1 MLAGAEIHLITNKQQ
16 FISTAPP
23 QTKERQMILNKLE
36 DFTNAILR
44 GEEINHETVFYTG
57 ILDDVTE
64 NGSDNKSPHPQ
75 IGDLYKGGIYIGS
88 YNSKDVVMAL
98 KDEKDEYTFD
108 EAMDLEDKRPL
119 SLLEWLLYLE
129 NKEIIDKKL
138 KEHRGEPLKDKYY
151 WSSSENNH
159 TNAWTV
165 RPSDGTMY
173 GNFNKYNSLPV
184 RCVLAF

>member
-1 MLAGAEIHLITNKQQ
+1 
-16 FISTAPP
+16 
-23 QTKERQMILNKLE
+23 MILNKLE

-88 YNSKDVVMAL
+88 YNGKDVVMAL
-98 KDEKDEYTFD
+98 KDEEDEYTFD
-108 EAMDLEDKRPL
+108 EAMNLEDKRPL

-138 KEHRGEPLKDKYY
+138 KEHGGEPLKDEYY
-151 WSSSENNH
+151 WSSSEYYGS
-159 TNAWTV
+159 TAWYV
-165 RPSDGTMY
+165 RPSDGY
-173 GNFNKYNSLPV
+173 VSYYNSKYDSRPV

>member
-1 MLAGAEIHLITNKQQ
+1 MITNKQQ

-151 WSSSENNH
+151 WSSSADYYGGSY
-159 TNAWTV
+159 AWV
-165 RPSDGTMY
+165 VSPSDGSL
-173 GNFNKYNSLPV
+173 YNHGKSGSYRV

>member
-1 MLAGAEIHLITNKQQ
+1 
-16 FISTAPP
+16 
-23 QTKERQMILNKLE
+23 MILNKLE
-36 DFTNAILR
+36 DFTNAILH

-88 YNSKDVVMAL
+88 YNGKDVVMAL
-98 KDEKDEYTFD
+98 KDEEEEYTFD
-108 EAMDLEDKRPL
+108 EAMDLGYKRPL

-129 NKEIIDKKL
+129 NKEIIGKKL
-138 KEHRGEPLKDKYY
+138 EEHGGESLKDKYY
-151 WSSSENNH
+151 WSSSEGYSYDY
-159 TNAWTV
+159 TAWGV
-165 RPSDGTMY
+165 SPSDGGM
-173 GNFNKYNSLPV
+173 GNGYIKGNSRPV

>member
-1 MLAGAEIHLITNKQQ
+1 
-16 FISTAPP
+16 
-23 QTKERQMILNKLE
+23 MILNKLE

-44 GEEINHETVFYTG
+44 GEKINHETVFYTG

-88 YNSKDVVMAL
+88 YNGKDVVMAL
-98 KDEKDEYTFD
+98 KDEEDEYTFD
-108 EAMDLEDKRPL
+108 EAMNLEDKRPL

-138 KEHRGEPLKDKYY
+138 KEHGGEPLKDEYY
-151 WSSSENNH
+151 WSSSEYYGNDYY
-159 TNAWTV
+159 AWVV
-165 RPSDGTMY
+165 RPSDGGMNY
-173 GNFNKYNSLPV
+173 GSKHLSYRV

>member
-1 MLAGAEIHLITNKQQ
+1 MITNKQQ

-64 NGSDNKSPHPQ
+64 NGSDNKSLHPQ

-88 YNSKDVVMAL
+88 YNGKDVVMAL
-98 KDEKDEYTFD
+98 KDEEEYTFD

-119 SLLEWLLYLE
+119 SFLEWLLYLE

-138 KEHRGEPLKDKYY
+138 KEHGGEPLKGEYY
-151 WSSSENNH
+151 WSSSEYGNDYGRY
-159 TNAWTV
+159 AWTV
-165 RPSDGTMY
+165 SPSDGY
-173 GNFNKYNSLPV
+173 LNYSNKTNRYRV

>member
-1 MLAGAEIHLITNKQQ
+1 
-16 FISTAPP
+16 
-23 QTKERQMILNKLE
+23 MILNKLE

-151 WSSSENNH
+151 WSSSESG
-159 TNAWTV
+159 TNLAWNV
-165 RPSDGTMY
+165 SPSDGTVDY
-173 GNFNKYNSLPV
+173 YNKNGSNPV

>member
-1 MLAGAEIHLITNKQQ
+1 MYKPNLL
-16 FISTAPP
+16 
-23 QTKERQMILNKLE
+23 ILNKLE

-44 GEEINHETVFYTG
+44 GEEINHKTVFYTG

-88 YNSKDVVMAL
+88 YNGKDVVMAL
-98 KDEKDEYTFD
+98 KDEEDEYTFD
-108 EAMDLEDKRPL
+108 EAMNLEDKRPL

-138 KEHRGEPLKDKYY
+138 KEHGGEPLKDEYY
-151 WSSSENNH
+151 WSSSEH
-159 TNAWTV
+159 GHGGHGSNAWVV
-165 RPSDGTMY
+165 RPSDGSMFNY
-173 GNFNKYNSLPV
+173 GKSYSYRV

>member
-1 MLAGAEIHLITNKQQ
+1 MILE
-16 FISTAPP
+16 
-23 QTKERQMILNKLE
+23 TKE
-36 DFTNAILR
+36 DFEKAIIAR
-44 GEEINHETVFYTG
+44 KEIKQRVIFYTEEDSE
-57 ILDDVTE
+57 L
-64 NGSDNKSPHPQ
+64 SPIVVDSEEPE
-75 IGDLYKGGIYIGS
+75 IGDLYKSGIYIGS
-88 YNSKDVVMAL
+88 YNGKDVVMAL
-98 KDEKDEYTFD
+98 KDEEDEYTFD
-108 EAMDLEDKRPL
+108 EAMDLGHKRPL

-173 GNFNKYNSLPV
+173 GNFNKNHSVPV